1 MENENMGQDKFTYV
15 NCRGDVYYLR
25 AGKSGRGGG
34 TQTICSK
41 KCTPDALVAI
51 PKGMEIVESPNGKVS
66 CRKKQQSA
74 ILRQERDLLEKW
86 IPKLSKQAFVKIEVK
101 PKELIV
107 HGTETARY
115 KSLPI
120 GIPLEGA
127 LKLLEKFVVYEPFF
141 KFELDDSDAR
151 LFSVSRMCYMTI
163 DGEWMYL
170 ESGSLEALAK
180 KYLPHVGKESF
191 FELE

>member
-1 MENENMGQDKFTYV
+1 MGQDKFTYV

-34 TQTICSK
+34 TQIICSK
-41 KCTPDALVAI
+41 KCTPDALEAI
-51 PKGMEIVESPNGKVS
+51 PEGMEIVESPNGKVS
-66 CRKKQQSA
+66 CHKKQQSA
-74 ILRQERDLLEKW
+74 ILPQERELLEKW
-86 IPKLSKQAFVKIEVK
+86 IPKLFKQAFVKIEVK
-101 PKELIV
+101 QKELIV
-107 HGTETARY
+107 HGAETTRY

-141 KFELDDSDAR
+141 KFELDDPEAR
-151 LFSVSRMCYMTI
+151 LFSVFRMCYMTI

-170 ESGSLEALAK
+170 ESGSLEAFAK
-180 KYLPHVGKESF
+180 KYLPHIAKESF